1 MLEAIQEQE
10 FRLRCDN
17 TRHSCVSW
25 RCCDLPQV
33 LKAIQDQ
40 EKRLQHTTTIYLHNE
55 VAQYAKELT
64 DRMPGNLKASVESCE
79 SVGRDICR
87 LRLTEGG
94 AVRQGA
100 RRSHARQPGGGW
112 QSRPVIRINL

>member
-1 MLEAIQEQE
+1 M
-10 FRLRCDN
+10 
-17 TRHSCVSW
+17 
-25 RCCDLPQV
+25 

-40 EKRLQHTTTIYLHNE
+40 ENRLQHTTTIYLHNE

-64 DRMPGNLKASVESCE
+64 DRMPGNLKASAESYEC
-79 SVGRDICR
+79 VGRDICR

-100 RRSHARQPGGGW
+100 RRSHAQLEGGW
-112 QSRPVIRINL
+112 QARPVIRMIHQLHDVVSYLPSESWRSTPIC